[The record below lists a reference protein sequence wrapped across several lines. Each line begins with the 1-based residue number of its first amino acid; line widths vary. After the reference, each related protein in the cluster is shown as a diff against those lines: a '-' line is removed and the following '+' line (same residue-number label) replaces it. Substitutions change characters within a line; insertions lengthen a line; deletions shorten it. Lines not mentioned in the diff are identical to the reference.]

1 MTGELPDIYTAGYG
15 NRGFG
20 AFIALVERFGITH
33 LVDVRSVPQSI
44 YWEDFRRQS
53 LEILVPPTGL
63 KYIYMGDTLGG
74 VQNSPV
80 RCKDPDSV
88 DIIPLFEL
96 PELAKGLDVLLKAV
110 AVPGRVI
117 CLMCGCKKPHSC
129 HRSRLLGEALLRR
142 GIEVKHIDSDD
153 SVKLQTLVAQ
163 EQSGFQQSLF

>member
-53 LEILVPPTGL
+53 LEVLVPPTGL

-74 VQNSPV
+74 VS
-80 RCKDPDSV
+80 
-88 DIIPLFEL
+88 
-96 PELAKGLDVLLKAV
+96 ELAGVV
-110 AVPGRVI
+110 
-117 CLMCGCKKPHSC
+117 
-129 HRSRLLGEALLRR
+129 
-142 GIEVKHIDSDD
+142 
-153 SVKLQTLVAQ
+153 
-163 EQSGFQQSLF
+163 